1 MIVSAMEKI
10 RQARGVHAVRSDQKD
25 SGFPW
30 TQEPLKRSE
39 QENITVWFVF

>member
-1 MIVSAMEKI
+1 MMVSAMED
-10 RQARGVHAVRSDQKD
+10 QAGRGVHAVRSDQD

-39 QENITVWFVF
+39 QENTTVWFVF